1 MAVHQREICCK
12 ETYTRNITIYLKKY
26 IDFTIESHEIQ
37 SDIIVFSATIRN
49 KLLITY
55 NILLTSPYGFT
66 DQQLN
71 TTFWSQHIPFIFK
84 LPIDYLKLNISSTII

>member
-1 MAVHQREICCK
+1 MLQ
-12 ETYTRNITIYLKKY
+12 RNIHTQYYYIFKNIY
-26 IDFTIESHEIQ
+26 IDFTKESHEIQ

-84 LPIDYLKLNISSTII
+84 LQIDYLKLNISSTII